1 MPPPE
6 EDIEKWEAQF
16 SQLMNAQRDELDEYG
31 TNMQN
36 SWEGGLGNHGELKPM
51 QFDTEGI
58 PLLGDYIFG
67 EISYITMSCSHTV
80 RRENQQIRRP
90 LILTLTPE

>member
-1 MPPPE
+1 MPPPK
-6 EDIEKWEAQF
+6 EDIAKWEAQF
-16 SQLMNAQRDELDEYG
+16 SKLMNAERDELEDYG

-36 SWEGGLGNHGELKPM
+36 SWEGGLGNYEDIKPM

-67 EISYITMSCSHTV
+67 RFFYVKWHPTF
-80 RRENQQIRRP
+80 
-90 LILTLTPE
+90 